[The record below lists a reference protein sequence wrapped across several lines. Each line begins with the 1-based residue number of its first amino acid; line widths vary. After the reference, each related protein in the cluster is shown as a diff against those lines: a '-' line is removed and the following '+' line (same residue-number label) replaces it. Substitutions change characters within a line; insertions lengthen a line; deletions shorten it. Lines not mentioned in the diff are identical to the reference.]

1 MKSEQFRARSKSHFL
16 FAVALDFYKLTRN
29 KNTLT
34 DQLVQVYL
42 PCSDSYIW
50 R

>member
-1 MKSEQFRARSKSHFL
+1 MKAKFSARSKGHSL

-29 KNTLT
+29 KNAQIN
-34 DQLVQVYL
+34 QLVQLYF
-42 PCSDSYIW
+42 PRHDTYIK